1 MYREKE
7 VIDKAKANDQL
18 AFNTLFN
25 KYWDPVYSF
34 LVSRTADPTKA
45 EELAIETFSKAFDR
59 IESFDNKL
67 AFVSWIMTIAK
78 NHHID
83 KFRSSKKQSEKTN
96 QVSDFNSHEITSLE
110 PSPEELLIS
119 NQDLDH
125 VLIQIKSLKK
135 DYRTILKLRYF
146 DDLTLKQIEQV
157 LDESASTVRV
167 KLFRAKKMLA
177 NKLNREYIQLIQI
190 RSWPFVC
197 RSRYRSFPLSSIYS
211 CWCRFWLGVSLGIV
225 IDQFI

>member
-7 VIDKAKANDQL
+7 VIERAKANDQI

-25 KYWDPVYSF
+25 KYWDPIYSF
-34 LVSRTADPTKA
+34 LISRTSDANKA

-67 AFVSWIMTIAK
+67 AFVAWIMTIAR

-83 KFRSSKKQSEKTN
+83 DFRSLKKQSENTD
-96 QVSDFNSHEITSLE
+96 QITDFNSNEISSFE

-119 NQDLDH
+119 NQNLDH

-135 DYRTILKLRYF
+135 EYRTILKLRYF
-146 DDLTLKQIEQV
+146 DDLSLKQIEET
-157 LDESASTVRV
+157 LDESSSTVRV

-177 NKLNREYIQLIQI
+177 NKLDRA
-190 RSWPFVC
+190 
-197 RSRYRSFPLSSIYS
+197 
-211 CWCRFWLGVSLGIV
+211 
-225 IDQFI
+225 

>member
-1 MYREKE
+1 
-7 VIDKAKANDQL
+7 
-18 AFNTLFN
+18 
-25 KYWDPVYSF
+25 
-34 LVSRTADPTKA
+34 
-45 EELAIETFSKAFDR
+45 
-59 IESFDNKL
+59 
-67 AFVSWIMTIAK
+67 MTIAK

-177 NKLNREYIQLIQI
+177 NKLNRE
-190 RSWPFVC
+190 
-197 RSRYRSFPLSSIYS
+197 
-211 CWCRFWLGVSLGIV
+211 
-225 IDQFI
+225 

>member
-25 KYWDPVYSF
+25 KYWDSVYSF
-34 LVSRTADPTKA
+34 LVSRTADPNKA

-83 KFRSSKKQSEKTN
+83 KFRSSKKQSEKTD
-96 QVSDFNSHEITSLE
+96 QISDLTTHEISSLE

-119 NQDLDH
+119 NQNLDH

-135 DYRTILKLRYF
+135 NGPI
-146 DDLTLKQIEQV
+146 I
-157 LDESASTVRV
+157 
-167 KLFRAKKMLA
+167 
-177 NKLNREYIQLIQI
+177 III
-190 RSWPFVC
+190 
-197 RSRYRSFPLSSIYS
+197 
-211 CWCRFWLGVSLGIV
+211 
-225 IDQFI
+225 

>member
-7 VIDKAKANDQL
+7 VIERAKANDQI

-25 KYWDPVYSF
+25 KYWDPIYAF
-34 LVSRTADPTKA
+34 LISRTSDANKA

-83 KFRSSKKQSEKTN
+83 DFRSLKKQSKNTD
-96 QVSDFNSHEITSLE
+96 QITDFNSHEISSFE

-119 NQDLDH
+119 NQNLDH

-135 DYRTILKLRYF
+135 EYRTILKLRYF
-146 DDLTLKQIEQV
+146 DDLSLKQIEET
-157 LDESASTVRV
+157 LDESSSTVRV

-177 NKLNREYIQLIQI
+177 NKLDRE
-190 RSWPFVC
+190 
-197 RSRYRSFPLSSIYS
+197 
-211 CWCRFWLGVSLGIV
+211 
-225 IDQFI
+225 

>member
-110 PSPEELLIS
+110 HSPEELLIS

-177 NKLNREYIQLIQI
+177 NKLNRE
-190 RSWPFVC
+190 
-197 RSRYRSFPLSSIYS
+197 
-211 CWCRFWLGVSLGIV
+211 
-225 IDQFI
+225 